1 MVHHP
6 LNENLQNIV
15 PRKAVPCDIVKE
27 LFKVRDTLLD
37 SADRNTIKV
46 YEVAYEKFFEEYE
59 ERGSATAND
68 VLGSCYDFIKYYSK
82 SEKGIDVVID
92 SSDYRLAEEGKYQG
106 ICKLPNGAEVIV
118 FQVVCDEQPSELYQV
133 LYFDGT
139 ELRVFTPFSGN
150 AVNAVTMTALGDE
163 DCTLLEKLEGD
174 LYSKVYPN
182 GLPEVA
188 ESNFAEAARLGYLQF
203 LGYTEKEFQTGIR
216 SDKKLVDKEIETV
229 LS

>member
-68 VLGSCYDFIKYYSK
+68 VWG
-82 SEKGIDVVID
+82 VVMILL
-92 SSDYRLAEEGKYQG
+92 SITLSQRK
-106 ICKLPNGAEVIV
+106 
-118 FQVVCDEQPSELYQV
+118 ELM
-133 LYFDGT
+133 L
-139 ELRVFTPFSGN
+139 
-150 AVNAVTMTALGDE
+150 
-163 DCTLLEKLEGD
+163 
-174 LYSKVYPN
+174 
-182 GLPEVA
+182 
-188 ESNFAEAARLGYLQF
+188 
-203 LGYTEKEFQTGIR
+203 
-216 SDKKLVDKEIETV
+216 
-229 LS
+229 

>member
-1 MVHHP
+1 M
-6 LNENLQNIV
+6 
-15 PRKAVPCDIVKE
+15 
-27 LFKVRDTLLD
+27 
-37 SADRNTIKV
+37 
-46 YEVAYEKFFEEYE
+46 
-59 ERGSATAND
+59 
-68 VLGSCYDFIKYYSK
+68 
-82 SEKGIDVVID
+82 
-92 SSDYRLAEEGKYQG
+92 
-106 ICKLPNGAEVIV
+106 IV